1 MLSTSSAAAIPAT
14 PLLEDLFQSQPIDI
28 IRVVKWECWTAND
41 DCQACGNG
49 PYQIT
54 YEVTLRLGDTK
65 EDKYIREVCSR
76 CMQYINTHA
85 RAGKSE
91 TAYYDEEAIKR
102 RMEMIAEINSGN

>member
-1 MLSTSSAAAIPAT
+1 MLSISPDTAIPAI

-28 IRVVKWECWTAND
+28 IAVQRWGCWTNGD
-41 DCQACGNG
+41 VCKACGNG
-49 PYQIT
+49 PYQTT

-65 EDKYIREVCSR
+65 EDKYISEVCSR

-91 TAYYDEEAIKR
+91 TVYYDEEVIKR
-102 RMEMIAEINSGN
+102 RIEMIAEINSGN